1 MTQVVQAE
9 KKRKRSWWPLIGFL
23 LIVSLLVISYALAPD
38 VIREV
43 QRGLPRLNMRSIAPE
58 MQRLIF
64 TGVIFGVLLLAA
76 GLIVAMFAPRKR
88 TLVKEN
94 DIIKERE
101 QMLVARE
108 RDRKKQRAVNLVI
121 RNTLRDQDPRTGKT
135 E

>member
-64 TGVIFGVLLLAA
+64 TGVIFGVLLLIA

-88 TLVKEN
+88 TLVKET

-101 QMLVARE
+101 QMLVARV
-108 RDRKKQRAVNLVI
+108 RDKKKQRTVNLEI

>member
-43 QRGLPRLNMRSIAPE
+43 QRALPRLNMRSIAPE

>member
-58 MQRLIF
+58 VQRLIF
-64 TGVIFGVLLLAA
+64 TGVIFGVLLLIA

-88 TLVKEN
+88 TLVKET

-101 QMLVARE
+101 QMLVARV
-108 RDRKKQRAVNLVI
+108 RDKKKQRTVNLEI